1 VKSYTVFIA
10 IVVCLVVGLLAW
22 ITTTRLSDFNS
33 YHAAIAEE
41 STSGVANEIAR
52 FVTEKKRLV
61 ALFADEHLP
70 LIRRLAEDPENEI
83 LHDQLQ
89 RRITDYFPDHF
100 TFTIVDP
107 EGQPYIEDFDGMVG
121 DMCRQDIVEFL
132 SNYQQRPRI
141 HPNSHAYHFD
151 ILAPYGVGGS
161 EGILFV
167 SFHADILGGALRSAQ
182 TSGHELMLVYPQAS
196 SLIEVTSDGARI
208 NRPRDDYRLSA
219 DETQRIVSHQQVP
232 QTVWQAVDLHEPTLF
247 SDYRS
252 SLIRQSGIIF
262 LLFLTASSAMLSYV
276 RREETLRQAAE
287 KHKDEF
293 LSVVSHEL
301 RTPLTSIRGSLSLMA
316 NNVGGPLDPQSK
328 SLVDIALKN
337 SMRLE
342 TLVNDI
348 LDVQKIQA
356 GKMDF
361 VFKTVELGPLVQ
373 RCIEDNAG
381 YARQYGSTFALTD
394 CEPGIMVRVDE
405 NRMTQVLANLL
416 SNAAKYGAEE
426 DNIQISV
433 TRREDEA
440 RISVRDHGPGIPA
453 SKHESV
459 FQKFVQVDSSDTRKV
474 GGTGLGLSIVKL
486 IVEANGGKVGFDS
499 EVGVGSTFY
508 VDLPLQA

>member
-1 VKSYTVFIA
+1 
-10 IVVCLVVGLLAW
+10 
-22 ITTTRLSDFNS
+22 
-33 YHAAIAEE
+33 
-41 STSGVANEIAR
+41 
-52 FVTEKKRLV
+52 
-61 ALFADEHLP
+61 
-70 LIRRLAEDPENEI
+70 
-83 LHDQLQ
+83 
-89 RRITDYFPDHF
+89 
-100 TFTIVDP
+100 
-107 EGQPYIEDFDGMVG
+107 
-121 DMCRQDIVEFL
+121 
-132 SNYQQRPRI
+132 
-141 HPNSHAYHFD
+141 
-151 ILAPYGVGGS
+151 
-161 EGILFV
+161 
-167 SFHADILGGALRSAQ
+167 
-182 TSGHELMLVYPQAS
+182 MLVYPQAS

-208 NRPRDDYRLSA
+208 NQPRDDYRLSA
-219 DETQRIVSHQQVP
+219 DETKRIVSRQQVL
-232 QTVWQAVDLHEPTLF
+232 QTVWQAVDMHEANLF

-301 RTPLTSIRGSLSLMA
+301 RTPLTSIRGSLSLIA
-316 NNVGGPLDPQSK
+316 NDVSGPIDPQSK

-337 SMRLE
+337 SVRLE

-373 RCIEDNAG
+373 RCIDHNVG
-381 YARQYGSTFALTD
+381 YATQHGSTFELTD
-394 CEPGIMVRVDE
+394 CEPGIMVTADE
-405 NRMTQVLANLL
+405 NRMMQVLANLL

-426 DNIQISV
+426 DNIEISV
-433 TRREDEA
+433 TRHEDEA

-453 SKHESV
+453 SKRESV
-459 FQKFVQVDSSDTRKV
+459 FQKFVQVDGSDARKA

-486 IVEANGGKVGFDS
+486 IVEANGGRVGFDS

>member
-1 VKSYTVFIA
+1 MKSYTVFIA
-10 IVVCLVVGLLAW
+10 IVVCLVVSLLTW
-22 ITTTRLSDFNS
+22 ITATRLSDFNS
-33 YHAAIAEE
+33 YHAAIAQE
-41 STSGVANEIAR
+41 STRGVAHEVSR
-52 FVTEKKRLV
+52 FVAEKKRLV

-70 LIRRLAEDPENEI
+70 LIRRLAADPENEI
-83 LHDQLQ
+83 LHEQLQ
-89 RRITDYFPDHF
+89 QRIADYFPDHF
-100 TFTIVDP
+100 TFTVVDP
-107 EGQPYIEDFDGMVG
+107 EGQPYIEDFDGLVG
-121 DMCRQDIVEFL
+121 DLCRQDIVEFVTHHH
-132 SNYQQRPRI
+132 QRPRI
-141 HPNSHAYHFD
+141 HPHSEAYHFD
-151 ILAPYGVGGS
+151 ILAPYGVDGS

-182 TSGHELMLVYPQAS
+182 SPGHELMLVYPQAS
-196 SLIEVTSDGARI
+196 SLIEVTIDGARI
-208 NRPRDDYRLSA
+208 NHARDDYRLSA
-219 DETQRIVSHQQVP
+219 DETQRIVSRQNVA
-232 QTVWQAVDLHEPTLF
+232 QTVWQAIDLHQPTLF

-262 LLFLTASSAMLSYV
+262 LLFLTAGSAMLSYV

-287 KHKDEF
+287 RHKDEF

-316 NNVGGPLDPQSK
+316 HNVSGPLDPQSK

-337 SMRLE
+337 SLRLE

-361 VFKTVELGPLVQ
+361 VFKTLELAPLVE
-373 RCIEDNAG
+373 RCIDDNLG
-381 YARQYGSTFALTD
+381 YARQYGSTFEMTD
-394 CEPGIMVRVDE
+394 CEPGIMVTVDE

-426 DNIQISV
+426 DTIEISV
-433 TRREDEA
+433 TRREDQA

-453 SKHESV
+453 SKREGV
-459 FQKFVQVDSSDTRKV
+459 FQKFVQVDSSDTRKA

-486 IVEANGGKVGFDS
+486 IVEAHGGKVGFDS
-499 EVGVGSTFY
+499 EIGAGSTFY
-508 VDLPLQA
+508 VDLPLQP